1 MDKENQKQNIEE
13 LNRDTKNALNALG
26 KIFDAQEVQE
36 RQEFFG
42 LFSKTI
48 FNAIGDLGLKEGSP
62 EKIALDAAAGAFI
75 AKLGGADA
83 MSGLTGA
90 AIAQLAETFLKDIKD
105 PLVHQLM
112 SYVISGTATKL
123 ISGSFQTGAAIGT
136 NEAKYN
142 YLTHKQYDDYQAE
155 LEACKGDAEKEK
167 EVKQKY
173 EVISALQDKEWLK
186 THPFEEY
193 AETIQNADGS
203 ISYVT
208 KEQVVGLNTDGS
220 TAYLRPGEIIVIGD
234 EDISKIVDKI
244 KPGNIIQMPDGTRY
258 YVQPNGELKENA
270 DIGAFM
276 TYQKVSFDKG
286 DVETYRDMYIF
297 GADTKIADD
306 FQDKDGEAIVNI
318 AGLKGNYNFGL
329 ALIGAG
335 AIMSDTSKMTGGTI
349 LIANT
354 ANDFII
360 TTSSFAHNVI
370 NKDFEIKNPMKD
382 IINNDKVYDSFDKT
396 AKMASIVGDAVTI
409 TAAAKSGKFN
419 NINWD
424 KVPYDVE
431 ERNKAQN
438 TLSLLGLTLDIK
450 TVGDLIEK

>member
-1 MDKENQKQNIEE
+1 MAALFGE
-13 LNRDTKNALNALG
+13 LAYN
-26 KIFDAQEVQE
+26 FV
-36 RQEFFG
+36 
-42 LFSKTI
+42 
-48 FNAIGDLGLKEGSP
+48 GDLALKNGWAEGSP
-62 EKIALDAAAGAFI
+62 EKVALHAFVGGLMSELTGSGFLAGASGAAVNEFI
-75 AKLGGADA
+75 QAKLAEAFKDDPA
-83 MSGLTGA
+83 MHQWASAIVGA
-90 AIAQLAETFLKDIKD
+90 AVSGVVSGNAQAGA
-105 PLVHQLM
+105 
-112 SYVISGTATKL
+112 SSAASGTK
-123 ISGSFQTGAAIGT
+123 
-136 NEAKYN
+136 NN
-142 YLTHKQYDDYQAE
+142 YLTHKQYADYQAE

-244 KPGNIIQMPDGTRY
+244 KLGNIIQMPDGTRY

-270 DIGAFM
+270 DLGAFM

-306 FQDKDGEAIVNI
+306 FQDKAGEAVVDI
-318 AGLKGNYNFGL
+318 AGVKGSM
-329 ALIGAG
+329 ALGMAFLTLGSMVGDSGQIV
-335 AIMSDTSKMTGGTI
+335 GGSVVI
-349 LIANT
+349 IHT
-354 ANDFII
+354 ANGVVV
-360 TTSSFAHNVI
+360 TTSDFVHNVI
-370 NKDFEIKNPMKD
+370 SNDINIKNPIKD
-382 IINNDKVYDSFDKT
+382 IINDDKVYNSFDKT
-396 AKMASIVGDAVTI
+396 AKMANIVGDAVTI
-409 TAAAKSGKFN
+409 TAAAKSGKLN
-419 NINWD
+419 NIDWEKVAYDNSERD
-424 KVPYDVE
+424 KA
-431 ERNKAQN
+431 NSILSSLG
-438 TLSLLGLTLDIK
+438 LSLNIK